1 MKTVLIGLGDIG
13 KHHNVGL
20 RKSALFELAAVCDV
34 NPEAPSRAIYADIP
48 FYTDEEQMLAE
59 VKPELAVLATP
70 PSTHAAIARICAA
83 HGVQTLVEKPLASN
97 EKEVASLTE
106 LIRQGKL
113 NIIYHWMFSPEILW
127 FKRNIRTYNARK
139 IHFRVEDPYTDES
152 GHVVPTR
159 CVLGGCWIDSGV
171 NVLSVLSLWEDLSAL
186 TPVEIHHTRE
196 NGIPVETHAVFR
208 SPKLE
213 VEIDI
218 SWRTRRNFKETTFW
232 IGDDTYVMHH
242 SMQSVSKNGEML
254 FRDDSMDRLD
264 RHYYNFYCL
273 YPSSL
278 ISASTT
284 EMIHNILF
292 DNI

>member
-1 MKTVLIGLGDIG
+1 M
-13 KHHNVGL
+13 
-20 RKSALFELAAVCDV
+20 
-34 NPEAPSRAIYADIP
+34 
-48 FYTDEEQMLAE
+48 
-59 VKPELAVLATP
+59 
-70 PSTHAAIARICAA
+70 
-83 HGVQTLVEKPLASN
+83 
-97 EKEVASLTE
+97 
-106 LIRQGKL
+106 
-113 NIIYHWMFSPEILW
+113 
-127 FKRNIRTYNARK
+127 
-139 IHFRVEDPYTDES
+139 
-152 GHVVPTR
+152 
-159 CVLGGCWIDSGV
+159 
-171 NVLSVLSLWEDLSAL
+171 
-186 TPVEIHHTRE
+186 
-196 NGIPVETHAVFR
+196 
-208 SPKLE
+208 
-213 VEIDI
+213 EIDI